1 MSTILLEK
9 QGDIATLTFSR
20 PQALNALNQDMLM
33 ELSDAITEVER
44 DDSISVL
51 VLTGAG
57 RAFIAGADIAQMRDL
72 QAVEGRRFSN
82 LGSSV
87 LLRLQDLPRPTIA
100 AINGFALGGGCEVAM
115 CCDIRIASEQAKF
128 GQPETSL
135 GIIPGFGGTQRLPRI
150 VGMSRAKELL
160 YTARTIDAQEA
171 LSIGLVDR
179 VVKPEELMPAIYA
192 LAEQIADNAQHAVR
206 AVKRVVNMGM
216 QCDVGTALTLESEAI
231 GICFS
236 TDDQLE
242 GMTAFLEKRK
252 HKPYTNK

>member
-179 VVKPEELMPAIYA
+179 VVKPEELMPAVYA

>member
-1 MSTILLEK
+1 MPNVLLEK
-9 QGDIATLTFSR
+9 SGRIATLTFSR
-20 PQALNALNQDMLM
+20 PEALNALNQATLV
-33 ELSDAITEVER
+33 ELSNAIAAVER
-44 DDSISVL
+44 DDNISVL

-57 RAFIAGADIAQMRDL
+57 RAFIAGADIAEMRGL
-72 QAVEGRRFSN
+72 EAVEGRRFSN

-87 LLRLQDLPRPTIA
+87 LLRLQDIPRPTIA

-115 CCDIRIASEQAKF
+115 SCDIRIASDKAKF
-128 GQPETSL
+128 GQPETGL

-150 VGMSRAKELL
+150 VGMSRAKELMF
-160 YTARTIDAQEA
+160 TSRTIDAQEA
-171 LSIGLVDR
+171 LSIGLVDQ
-179 VVKPEELMPAIYA
+179 VVAPEDLMPTVYS
-192 LAEQIADNAQHAVR
+192 LAEQIAENAQHAVR

-216 QCDVGTALTLESEAI
+216 QCDLGTALTLESEAI

-236 TDDQLE
+236 TDDQEE